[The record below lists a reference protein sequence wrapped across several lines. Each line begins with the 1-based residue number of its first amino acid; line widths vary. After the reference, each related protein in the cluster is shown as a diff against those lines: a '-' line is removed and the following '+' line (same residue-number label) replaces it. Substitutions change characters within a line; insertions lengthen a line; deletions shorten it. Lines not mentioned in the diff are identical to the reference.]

1 LDKLLGEIKK
11 FEGTRVNEWNLRN
24 RLEWLEKG
32 HFATKEFFDIIKKW
46 R

>member
-1 LDKLLGEIKK
+1 LDRLLREIKK
-11 FEGTRVNEWNLRN
+11 FEGTIVNEWNLKN

-32 HFATKEFFDIIKKW
+32 HFATKESFDTIKKW